1 MNRQQF
7 YALIDGQTTFSAAD
21 MNPRLFDI
29 DTRLG
34 AMELMQ
40 PSLASAIDDLT
51 QLGVARINSALLPA
65 FTQITAIQTLGFLS
79 APIAPGSNAI
89 FATGT
94 TEVTI
99 AASNA
104 GLFVPPPWVVLV
116 RAANATDYLIAQV
129 LSYDSATGGLSLLV
143 TNQVGVAGTYTD
155 VTVIGCPGGALA
167 AIDSAAE
174 VSADAAIVRADRL
187 AADADAASAA
197 ASESAAA
204 GSATSAAASAV
215 SAAADAAS
223 ISGGPVTSVN
233 SKTGVVTLAASDVG
247 AVAASAVGA
256 ANGVAGLDSGGKVP
270 TTQLPVIASTDISG
284 LAASATTD
292 ATNAANISSN
302 TLPAGRMPALTGDV
316 TTTAGA
322 VASTIAAGVVTYA
335 KMATAAL
342 ATSANFLANAA
353 STILTANGVWSS
365 AAEVAV
371 TYAATVT
378 LDFSTGYNF
387 GPLTLTGNV
396 TLANPTNIKAG
407 QSGHIRIVQDGTG
420 GRTWTLGSYF
430 KTAGGSPATLTTT
443 AGATDVMYYKAL
455 TATLIQYSLSNGVA

>member
-129 LSYDSATGGLSLLV
+129 LSYNSATGGLSLLV

-187 AADADAASAA
+187 AADADAASAAARSSAAAGSATSAA

-284 LAASATTD
+284 LAASATPMRPMPPTYR
-292 ATNAANISSN
+292 ATPSRLGECRRS
-302 TLPAGRMPALTGDV
+302 R
-316 TTTAGA
+316 
-322 VASTIAAGVVTYA
+322 
-335 KMATAAL
+335 AT
-342 ATSANFLANAA
+342 
-353 STILTANGVWSS
+353 
-365 AAEVAV
+365 
-371 TYAATVT
+371 
-378 LDFSTGYNF
+378 
-387 GPLTLTGNV
+387 
-396 TLANPTNIKAG
+396 
-407 QSGHIRIVQDGTG
+407 
-420 GRTWTLGSYF
+420 
-430 KTAGGSPATLTTT
+430 
-443 AGATDVMYYKAL
+443 
-455 TATLIQYSLSNGVA
+455 